1 MEPSAS
7 TRSSCPLH
15 ITRPINTN
23 LEIGF
28 LIMGNGKVEVV
39 DVDVL
44 FNRTEVEVCICR
56 GIQMGQTSIKMSK
69 LAPDN
74 VEKQNTK
81 ICLKLERKRKQF

>member
-7 TRSSCPLH
+7 TRSNCPLH

-28 LIMGNGKVEVV
+28 LIMGNGKVV

-74 VEKQNTK
+74 IEKQNTK
-81 ICLKLERKRKQF
+81 IFLKLERKRKQF